1 LSADADLRNIM
12 AVRQI
17 SEHIFAVGVIDWD
30 RRIFDELVP
39 LPEGTS
45 YNSYYIKG
53 SEKTALID
61 TADPSCEEDFIGNLI
76 RLGINRLD
84 YIVINHAEQDHAGS
98 LPMLLE
104 LFPGA
109 KICCTQKC
117 QELLSLLLDV
127 PAERCQIVNS
137 GDSVNLGERTL
148 EFMFTPWVHW
158 PETMMTYCPEEEI
171 LFSCDLFGSHY
182 ATSDLYVQDMAREEI
197 LAKRYY
203 GEIMMPFKTSIVK
216 YMVELKEK
224 KIKTIAPSHGPV
236 IRPASLILDLYEQ
249 WTSDQVKNF
258 VLIPYVSMHGST
270 SRMVRYLT
278 ELLIE
283 RGVGVKPFKVTSPDS
298 GALAM
303 ELVDAATV
311 VFATPTVLF
320 GPHPDMVSVAYL
332 ANLIKPKTRYVSIIG
347 SYGWG
352 GKTVDTLK
360 SLIPH
365 IKAELLSP
373 IYIQGAPGEQARVEL
388 QALAD
393 MIAMKHQEDPL
404 VLS

>member
-1 LSADADLRNIM
+1 M

-17 SEHIFAVGVIDWD
+17 SEHIFAVGIIDWD

-45 YNSYYIKG
+45 YNSYFIKG

-61 TADPSCEEDFIGNLI
+61 TVDPSRVEEFIGNLI
-76 RLGINRLD
+76 RLGINKLD
-84 YIVINHAEQDHAGS
+84 YIVINHAEQDHAGC

-109 KICCTQKC
+109 KVCCTQKC

-127 PAERCQIVNS
+127 PAARCQIVTS
-137 GDSVNLGERTL
+137 GDSVNLGDRTL
-148 EFMFTPWVHW
+148 SFISAPWVHW

-182 ATSDLYVQDMAREEI
+182 ATSDLFVQDMAREEI

-203 GEIMMPFKTSIVK
+203 GEIMMPFRSSIVK
-216 YMVELKEK
+216 YMADLKEK
-224 KIKTIAPSHGPV
+224 KIAVIAPSHGPL
-236 IRPASLILDLYEQ
+236 IRPASQILDLYEQ
-249 WTSDQVKNF
+249 WTSDQVKNL

-270 SRMVRYLT
+270 SQMVSTLT
-278 ELLIE
+278 ELLLE
-283 RGVGVKPFKVTSPDS
+283 RGVGVKPFKVTSPDT

-303 ELVDAATV
+303 ELVEAATV

-332 ANLIKPKTRYVSIIG
+332 ANLVKPKTRYASIIG

-352 GKTVDTLK
+352 GKTVETLK
-360 SLIPH
+360 SMIPH

-373 IYIQGAPGEQARVEL
+373 VYIQGAPGEKARADL

-393 MIAMKHQEDPL
+393 LIATKHSEDSL
-404 VLS
+404 VIG

>member
-1 LSADADLRNIM
+1 MRNTM

-17 SEHIFAVGVIDWD
+17 TEHIFAVGVIDWD

-45 YNSYYIKG
+45 YNAYILKG

-61 TADPSCEEDFIGNLI
+61 TVDPSKVEEFIGNLI
-76 RLGINRLD
+76 RLGIDRLD
-84 YIVINHAEQDHAGS
+84 YIIINHAEQDHAGS
-98 LPMLLE
+98 LPMMLE

-109 KICCTQKC
+109 KVCCTQKC
-117 QELLSLLLDV
+117 QELLGKLLDV
-127 PAERCQIVNS
+127 PAQRCQIVNS
-137 GDSVNLGERTL
+137 GDLVSLGDRSL
-148 EFMFTPWVHW
+148 QFMSAPWVHW

-171 LFSCDLFGSHY
+171 LFSCDLFGAHY
-182 ATSDLYVQDMAREEI
+182 ATSDLFVRDMAREEI

-203 GEIMMPFKTSIVK
+203 GEIMMPFRSSIVK
-216 YMVELKEK
+216 YLGELKEK
-224 KIKTIAPSHGPV
+224 KIALIAPSHGPL
-236 IRPASLILDLYEQ
+236 IRPPSLILDLYTK
-249 WTSDQVKNF
+249 WTSEEVQNL

-270 SRMVRYLT
+270 RQMVQTLT
-278 ELLIE
+278 DLLIE
-283 RGVGVKPFKVTSPDS
+283 RGVGVRPFHISSPDA

-332 ANLIKPKTRYVSIIG
+332 ANLIKPKTRYASVIG

-352 GKTVDTLK
+352 GKTVDTLT

-373 IYIQGAPGEQARVEL
+373 VYIQGAPDEKTRVEL
-388 QALAD
+388 QNLAD
-393 MIAMKHQEDPL
+393 TIATKHREDPL
-404 VLS
+404 VIR

>member
-1 LSADADLRNIM
+1 M

-17 SEHIFAVGVIDWD
+17 SEHTFAVGVIDWD

-45 YNSYYIKG
+45 YNSYFIKG

-61 TADPSCEEDFIGNLI
+61 TSDPSTEEDFIGNLI

-84 YIVINHAEQDHAGS
+84 YIIINHAEQDHAGC

-109 KICCTQKC
+109 KVCCTQKC
-117 QELLSLLLDV
+117 QELLALLLDI
-127 PAERCQIVNS
+127 PAERCQIVTS
-137 GDSVNLGERTL
+137 GDSVNLGDRTL
-148 EFMFTPWVHW
+148 SFISAPWVHW

-182 ATSDLYVQDMAREEI
+182 ATSDLFVQDMAREEI

-203 GEIMMPFKTSIVK
+203 GEIMMPFRSSIVK
-216 YMVELKEK
+216 YMAELKEK
-224 KIKTIAPSHGPV
+224 KIATIAPSHGPL
-236 IRPASLILDLYEQ
+236 IRPASRILDLYEQ
-249 WTSDQVKNF
+249 WTGDQVKNL

-270 SRMVRYLT
+270 SQMVRFFT

-283 RGVGVKPFKVTSPDS
+283 RGVGVKPFKVTTPDS

-332 ANLIKPKTRYVSIIG
+332 ANLIKPKTRYASIIG

-352 GKTVDTLK
+352 GKTVETLK
-360 SLIPH
+360 SMIPH
-365 IKAELLSP
+365 IKAELLNP
-373 IYIQGAPGEQARVEL
+373 VYIQGAPGEQARSDL

-393 MIAMKHQEDPL
+393 LIAAKHSEDSL
-404 VLS
+404 VV

>member
-1 LSADADLRNIM
+1 MLILRNIM

-45 YNSYYIKG
+45 YNSYYVKG
-53 SEKTALID
+53 TEKSALID
-61 TADPSCEEDFIGNLI
+61 TADPSRVEDFIGNLI
-76 RLGINRLD
+76 RLGIDRLD
-84 YIVINHAEQDHAGS
+84 YIVINHAEQDHAGC

-109 KICCTQKC
+109 KVCCTQKC
-117 QELLSLLLDV
+117 QELLGLLLDV
-127 PAERCQIVNS
+127 PPQRCQIVTS
-137 GDSVNLGERTL
+137 GESLNLGDRTL
-148 EFMFTPWVHW
+148 SFMSTPWVHW
-158 PETMMTYCPEEEI
+158 PETMMTYCPEEEV

-182 ATSDLYVQDMAREEI
+182 ATSDLFVQDMAREEI

-203 GEIMMPFKTSIVK
+203 GEIMMPFRSSIVK
-216 YMVELKEK
+216 YMAELKEK
-224 KIKTIAPSHGPV
+224 KIAIIAPSHGPLV
-236 IRPASLILDLYEQ
+236 RPASRILDLYQQ
-249 WTSDQVKNF
+249 WIGDQVKNF

-270 SRMVRYLT
+270 SQMVTYLT

-283 RGVGVKPFKVTSPDS
+283 RGVGVKPFKVTSPDT
-298 GALAM
+298 GALAL

-311 VFATPTVLF
+311 VFASPTVLF

-332 ANLIKPKTRYVSIIG
+332 ANLLKPKTRYASIIG

-352 GKTVDTLK
+352 GKTVDTITN
-360 SLIPH
+360 LIPH
-365 IKAELLSP
+365 IKAELLTP
-373 IYIQGAPGEQARVEL
+373 VYIQGAPGENARKEL
-388 QALAD
+388 VILAD
-393 MIAMKHQEDPL
+393 LIAAKHRDDPL
-404 VLS
+404 VVG

>member
-1 LSADADLRNIM
+1 M
-12 AVRQI
+12 TVRQI
-17 SEHIFAVGVIDWD
+17 SEGIYAVGVIDWD

-45 YNSYYIKG
+45 YNSYIVKG

-61 TADPSCEEDFIGNLI
+61 TVDPSKEEEFIGNLI
-76 RLGINRLD
+76 RLGIDRLD
-84 YIVINHAEQDHAGS
+84 YIVINHAEQDHAGT

-109 KICCTQKC
+109 KVCCTEKC
-117 QELLSLLLDV
+117 RELLGLLLDV
-127 PAERCQIVNS
+127 PAQRCQVVNS
-137 GDSVNLGERTL
+137 GDSISLGTRTL
-148 EFMFTPWVHW
+148 EFISTPWVHW
-158 PETMMTYCPEEEI
+158 PETMVTFCPQEEI

-182 ATSDLYVQDMAREEI
+182 ATSDLFVQDMAREEI

-203 GEIMMPFKTSIVK
+203 GEIMMPFRSSIVK
-216 YMVELKEK
+216 YMAIFKEMA
-224 KIKTIAPSHGPV
+224 ITTIAPSHGPV
-236 IRPASLILDLYEQ
+236 IRPASLILHFYEQ
-249 WTSDQVKNF
+249 WTGDTVKNL

-270 SRMVRYLT
+270 NQMVKNLT
-278 ELLIE
+278 DLLME
-283 RGVGVKPFKVTSPDS
+283 RGIGVRPFHISEPDT

-332 ANLIKPKTRYVSIIG
+332 ANLIKPKVRYASVIG

-352 GKTVDTLK
+352 GKTVETLK
-360 SLIPH
+360 SMIPH
-365 IKAELLSP
+365 IKAEFIEP
-373 IYIQGAPGEQARVEL
+373 VYIQGAPDEKARAGLV
-388 QALAD
+388 ALAD
-393 MIAMKHQEDPL
+393 AIAEKHKTDPL
-404 VLS
+404 VIN

>member
-1 LSADADLRNIM
+1 M

-45 YNSYYIKG
+45 YNSYFIKG

-61 TADPSCEEDFIGNLI
+61 TSDPSTEEDFIGNLI

-84 YIVINHAEQDHAGS
+84 YIVINHAEQDHAGC

-109 KICCTQKC
+109 KVCCTQKC

-127 PAERCQIVNS
+127 PAERCQIVTS
-137 GDSVNLGERTL
+137 GDSVNLGDRTL
-148 EFMFTPWVHW
+148 SFISAPWVHW

-182 ATSDLYVQDMAREEI
+182 ATSDLFVQDMAREEI

-203 GEIMMPFKTSIVK
+203 GEIMMPFRASIVK
-216 YMVELKEK
+216 YLAELKEK
-224 KIKTIAPSHGPV
+224 KIATIAPSHGPL
-236 IRPASLILDLYEQ
+236 IRPASRILDLYEQ
-249 WTSDQVKNF
+249 WTCDQVKNL

-270 SRMVRYLT
+270 SQMVRFFT

-283 RGVGVKPFKVTSPDS
+283 RGVGVKPFKVTTPDS

-332 ANLIKPKTRYVSIIG
+332 ANLIKPKTRYASIIG

-352 GKTVDTLK
+352 GKTVETLK
-360 SLIPH
+360 SMIPH

-373 IYIQGAPGEQARVEL
+373 VYIQGAPGEQARSDL

-393 MIAMKHQEDPL
+393 LIAAKHSEDSL
-404 VLS
+404 VV

>member
-1 LSADADLRNIM
+1 M

-17 SEHIFAVGVIDWD
+17 SEQIYTVGVIDWN

-45 YNSYYIKG
+45 YNSYYVKG

-61 TADPSCEEDFIGNLI
+61 TSDPSKQEEFIGNLI

-84 YIVINHAEQDHAGS
+84 YIVINHAEQDHAGC

-109 KICCTQKC
+109 KVCCSQKC
-117 QELLSLLLDV
+117 QELLALLLDV
-127 PAERCQIVNS
+127 PAGRCQVVNS
-137 GDSVNLGERTL
+137 GDSINLGDRTL
-148 EFMFTPWVHW
+148 SFISAPWVHW

-182 ATSDLYVQDMAREEI
+182 ATSDLFVQDMAREEI

-203 GEIMMPFKTSIVK
+203 GEIMMPFRSSIVK
-216 YMVELKEK
+216 YMSQLKEM
-224 KIKTIAPSHGPV
+224 KISIIAPSHGPLV
-236 IRPASLILDLYEQ
+236 KPASLILDLYEE
-249 WTSDQVKNF
+249 WTSDRVKNL

-270 SRMVRYLT
+270 SQMMNFLT
-278 ELLIE
+278 ELLLE
-283 RGVGVKPFKVTSPDS
+283 RGVGVKPFKVTNPDT

-332 ANLIKPKTRYVSIIG
+332 ANLIKPKTRYASIIG

-352 GKTVDTLK
+352 GKTVDTLT
-360 SLIPH
+360 SMISH

-373 IYIQGAPGEQARVEL
+373 VYIQGAPNEKAQVEL
-388 QALAD
+388 QALANS
-393 MIAMKHQEDPL
+393 IAEKHSQDTL
-404 VLS
+404 VIK

>member
-1 LSADADLRNIM
+1 M

-17 SEHIFAVGVIDWD
+17 SEHIFAVGIIDWD

-45 YNSYYIKG
+45 YNSYFIKG
-53 SEKTALID
+53 SEKTALVD
-61 TADPSCEEDFIGNLI
+61 AADPSREEEFIGNLI
-76 RLGINRLD
+76 KLGINRLD
-84 YIVINHAEQDHAGS
+84 YIVINHAEQDHAGC

-109 KICCTQKC
+109 KVCCTQKC

-127 PAERCQIVNS
+127 PAQRCQIVTS
-137 GDSVNLGERTL
+137 GDSVNLGDRTL
-148 EFMFTPWVHW
+148 AFISAPWVHW

-182 ATSDLYVQDMAREEI
+182 ATSDLFVQDIAREEI

-203 GEIMMPFKTSIVK
+203 GEIMMPFRSSIVK
-216 YMVELKEK
+216 YMAELKEK
-224 KIKTIAPSHGPV
+224 KIAVIAPSHGPL
-236 IRPASLILDLYEQ
+236 IRPASRILDLYEQ

-270 SRMVRYLT
+270 SQMVNTLT
-278 ELLIE
+278 ELLLE

-332 ANLIKPKTRYVSIIG
+332 ANLIKPKTRYASIIG

-352 GKTVDTLK
+352 GKTVETLK

-373 IYIQGAPGEQARVEL
+373 VYIQGAPGEKARADL

-393 MIAMKHQEDPL
+393 QIATKHREDSL
-404 VLS
+404 VIG

>member
-1 LSADADLRNIM
+1 M

-17 SEHIFAVGVIDWD
+17 SEHIFAVGIIDWD

-45 YNSYYIKG
+45 YNSYFIKG

-61 TADPSCEEDFIGNLI
+61 TADPSREEEFIGNLI

-84 YIVINHAEQDHAGS
+84 YIVVNHAEQDHAGC

-109 KICCTQKC
+109 KVCCTQKC

-127 PAERCQIVNS
+127 PAQRCQIVTS
-137 GDSVNLGERTL
+137 GDSVNLGDRTL
-148 EFMFTPWVHW
+148 TFISAPWVHW
-158 PETMMTYCPEEEI
+158 PETMMTYCPEEEM

-182 ATSDLYVQDMAREEI
+182 ATSDLFVQDMAREEI

-203 GEIMMPFKTSIVK
+203 GEIMMPFRSSIVK
-216 YMVELKEK
+216 YMADLKEK
-224 KIKTIAPSHGPV
+224 KIAVIAPSHGPL

-270 SRMVRYLT
+270 SQMVNTLT
-278 ELLIE
+278 ELLLE

-311 VFATPTVLF
+311 IFATPTVLF

-332 ANLIKPKTRYVSIIG
+332 ANLIKPKTRYASIIG

-352 GKTVDTLK
+352 GKTVETLK
-360 SLIPH
+360 SMIPH

-373 IYIQGAPGEQARVEL
+373 VYIQGAPGEKARADL

-393 MIAMKHQEDPL
+393 LIAAKHHEDSL
-404 VLS
+404 VIG

>member
-1 LSADADLRNIM
+1 M
-12 AVRQI
+12 TVRQI
-17 SEHIFAVGVIDWD
+17 CEGIFAVGIIDWD

-45 YNSYYIKG
+45 YNSYIIKG

-61 TADPSCEEDFIGNLI
+61 TVDPSMVEPFIGNLI
-76 RLGINRLD
+76 RLGVDRLD
-84 YIVINHAEQDHAGS
+84 YIVINHAEQDHAGT

-109 KICCTQKC
+109 KVCCTEKC
-117 QELLSLLLDV
+117 RELLGLLLDV
-127 PAERCQIVNS
+127 PAHRCQIVTS
-137 GDSVNLGERTL
+137 QETISLGSYTL
-148 EFMFTPWVHW
+148 EFIESPWVHW
-158 PETMMTYCPEEEI
+158 PETMMTLVPEAEM

-182 ATSDLYVQDMAREEI
+182 ATSDLFVQDLARMEI

-203 GEIMMPFKTSIVK
+203 GEIMMPFRSSIVK
-216 YMVELKEK
+216 YLAQVREK
-224 KIKTIAPSHGPV
+224 QVSVIAPSHGPL
-236 IRPASLILDLYEQ
+236 IRPASVILELYEQ
-249 WTSDQVKNF
+249 WTADQVKNT

-270 SRMVRYLT
+270 KQMVLT
-278 ELLIE
+278 LADLLME
-283 RGVGVKPFKVTSPDS
+283 RGIGVRPFHVSQADS

-311 VFATPTVLF
+311 VFAAPTVLF

-332 ANLIKPKTRYVSIIG
+332 ANLIKPKTRYASVIG

-352 GKTVDTLK
+352 GKTVDTIK

-365 IKAELLSP
+365 IKAELIDP
-373 IYIQGAPGEQARVEL
+373 VYVQGAPDEAVRNSLV
-388 QALAD
+388 ALAD
-393 MIAMKHQEDPL
+393 AIAAKHTADPL
-404 VLS
+404 VQS

>member
-1 LSADADLRNIM
+1 MLILRNTM

-17 SEHIFAVGVIDWD
+17 SEHIYAVGVIDWD

-45 YNSYYIKG
+45 YNAYIVKG

-61 TADPSCEEDFIGNLI
+61 TSDPSMEEEFIGNLI
-76 RLGINRLD
+76 RLGVDRLD
-84 YIVINHAEQDHAGS
+84 YIIVNHAEQDHAGS

-117 QELLSLLLDV
+117 QELLAILLDV
-127 PAERCQIVNS
+127 PARRCQIVTS
-137 GDSVNLGERTL
+137 GDSVSLGDRSL
-148 EFMFTPWVHW
+148 GFMFTPWVHW

-182 ATSDLYVQDMAREEI
+182 ATSDLFVSDMAREEI

-203 GEIMMPFKTSIVK
+203 GEIMMPFRSSIVK

-224 KIKTIAPSHGPV
+224 KIAIIAPSHGPL
-236 IRPASLILDLYEQ
+236 IRPASLILDLYEK
-249 WTSDQVKNF
+249 WTSDKAKNL

-270 SRMVRYLT
+270 SEMVKYLT
-278 ELLIE
+278 GLLIE
-283 RGVGVKPFKVTSPDS
+283 RGVGVRPIHVSSPDT

-311 VFATPTVLF
+311 VFAAPTVLF

-332 ANLIKPKTRYVSIIG
+332 ANLIKPKTRYASIIG

-360 SLIPH
+360 SMIPH
-365 IKAELLSP
+365 LKAELIDP
-373 IYIQGAPGEQARVEL
+373 VYIQGIPDEKARSDL

-393 MIAMKHQEDPL
+393 TIALKHREDPL
-404 VLS
+404 VIR